1 MRNHWRQKPVTVLKG
16 APNDTTEL
24 AATVAKLF
32 RQDAYQ
38 DACLRLTGPKA
49 IEQAKR
55 GRSLRELS
63 NASGLSPSYLSQ
75 VSRGQQRISLAALQI
90 LLGECEGAER

>member
-1 MRNHWRQKPVTVLKG
+1 MRDKWRQKPVTIHKG
-16 APNDTTEL
+16 APQGTKTL

-32 RQDAYQ
+32 QQAAYQ
-38 DACLRLTGPKA
+38 DECLRVTGPPA
-49 IEQAKR
+49 IEQAKA

-63 NASGLSPSYLSQ
+63 QSSGLSPAYLSQ
-75 VSRGQQRISLAALQI
+75 VARGNQRISLAALQI

>member
-1 MRNHWRQKPVTVLKG
+1 MRNHWRQKPVTVVKG
-16 APNDTTEL
+16 APEETREL

-32 RQDAYQ
+32 QQDAYQ
-38 DACLRLTGPKA
+38 DACLRVTGPKA

-55 GRSLRELS
+55 GRSLRDLS
-63 NASGLSPSYLSQ
+63 RSSGLSPAYLSQ